1 MCHMS
6 ILSPPPS
13 PFPTCTPNPFHL
25 VTKKGMFVECSCQK
39 YYTKYFLFIYYLLVS
54 GAFMNVVKFMAGIRM
69 FIFIVFFVF
78 IIIIHAF
85 FLSVALFLCVSLFLP
100 SLIMSYSY
108 SFPFSPSALSFSSGF
123 RVVHSIAHTSCCWC
137 WSLLSLVT
145 RCQRYFS
152 PCFQRPHVP
161 FPPTP
166 SVLYGDTECS
176 FFFSDFHSVL

>member
-1 MCHMS
+1 MS
-6 ILSPPPS
+6 ISSPP

-25 VTKKGMFVECSCQK
+25 VTKKGTFVECSCQK
-39 YYTKYFLFIYYLLVS
+39 YYTEYFLFIYYYYLLVW

-69 FIFIVFFVF
+69 LIFIVFYVFV
-78 IIIIHAF
+78 AMRSF
-85 FLSVALFLCVSLFLP
+85 FLLFSFCVSLFRP
-100 SLIMSYSY
+100 SLIRSYSY

-123 RVVHSIAHTSCCWC
+123 RVVQSIAHTSCRWC

-152 PCFQRPHVP
+152 PCLRRPRIQ

-166 SVLYGDTECS
+166 SVLYADTECS
-176 FFFSDFHSVL
+176 FFFLRL